1 MTTKYNNC
9 ETQKYC
15 GVYRVLASENKKEQ
29 NKGGNM
35 TEIYSTVL
43 VYKFTNKKQPT
54 NEKEKMI
61 WI

>member
-1 MTTKYNNC
+1 
-9 ETQKYC
+9 
-15 GVYRVLASENKKEQ
+15 
-29 NKGGNM
+29 M

-43 VYKFTNKKQPT
+43 VYKFTNKKQPM